1 LHTQNVLIGGSVKS
15 VAELSHPDAAPLS
28 IGITIGLLIFGCSI
42 YMYRQ
47 AVQEM
52 EEEDA
57 ALAESAHSSDEN
69 SPNAAISLDGDT
81 RPDVNSLVDETDL
94 VASSIESSAGRPIE
108 PEQNAAKTGSMA
120 RSNQRATSLP
130 QQPLSASAVYH

>member
-1 LHTQNVLIGGSVKS
+1 
-15 VAELSHPDAAPLS
+15 
-28 IGITIGLLIFGCSI
+28 
-42 YMYRQ
+42 MYRQ

-69 SPNAAISLDGDT
+69 SPNSAISLDGQT

-94 VASSIESSAGRPIE
+94 VASSIESSVGRPVE
-108 PEQNAAKTGSMA
+108 SEQVAAETGSMA
-120 RSNQRATSLP
+120 VSNQRATSMP
-130 QQPLSASAVYH
+130 QQPLSVSAVYH